1 MIRIYNKIMRVIQIQ
16 FHYPLKNF
24 KCMRKGDKQ
33 IIIIKQEMKIA
44 GDLEYF
50 NSILKLQD
58 RMTIIVNSISG
69 NKNK

>member
-1 MIRIYNKIMRVIQIQ
+1 
-16 FHYPLKNF
+16 
-24 KCMRKGDKQ
+24 
-33 IIIIKQEMKIA
+33 MKIA